1 MSNTVTTNQT
11 TTIPRWDGKKET
23 AETFMYKFKAA
34 CTLKM
39 VDGEPCH
46 KVLREEFEAQLPTD
60 ENVVLDETDP
70 DDAKK
75 ILALK
80 QNEQVMAMLM
90 IAMHTKE
97 GMSKVMQEMNR
108 NPIFQT
114 GQAWRI
120 IKSIRDE
127 CRPDDHISEMELE
140 AEVNKIKLKKGE
152 DPNVL
157 LEKLAD
163 IEVRFGMNIDNKKK
177 SGVVLRCGKGTYNA
191 VMATTTVNKKK
202 SSKGHPTAEELIED
216 MHTQWR
222 ISSNTSGGKDAL
234 EDDDVK
240 ETTLVSKDTEEE
252 EDNGKTEPASKDNRT
267 CYKCGDIGHIAR
279 DCPSKKGSDKLVVIC
294 NHCNKPGHK
303 QDDCW
308 ELHPEKKPG
317 YVEKSGSSIEILVAS
332 VEGRWDTDELVYPSP
347 SREERLYNSVDS
359 GDLNMFDLSLDGQDG
374 LCKKEEEGL
383 YNLVDAEG
391 LVVETERL
399 ENSDELED
407 RDSDTKREKRLCN
420 LVDSKDLAVYKM
432 DSHGFGTEDKEDM
445 YDSSRGYGA
454 KNEDEKYVDSR
465 GYDIKYEDEKIVDGS
480 HGYDTKYA
488 AEDIVYD
495 RSHGFDTTE
504 KKVVEVQGNR
514 IAVEAIEHKMCTTF
528 EIENEGTTEA
538 WIGSDTELKVQDM
551 LKAEDTTANE
561 EKIEMDQ
568 KYLGEEVD
576 TLDIQSKEGVRS
588 NQKDTL
594 KDTLFSK
601 RRCRLAM
608 SVGAEQSCVGVCGY
622 EGQNE

>member
-1 MSNTVTTNQT
+1 M
-11 TTIPRWDGKKET
+11 
-23 AETFMYKFKAA
+23 
-34 CTLKM
+34 
-39 VDGEPCH
+39 
-46 KVLREEFEAQLPTD
+46 
-60 ENVVLDETDP
+60 
-70 DDAKK
+70 
-75 ILALK
+75 
-80 QNEQVMAMLM
+80 
-90 IAMHTKE
+90 
-97 GMSKVMQEMNR
+97 
-108 NPIFQT
+108 
-114 GQAWRI
+114 
-120 IKSIRDE
+120 
-127 CRPDDHISEMELE
+127 
-140 AEVNKIKLKKGE
+140 
-152 DPNVL
+152 
-157 LEKLAD
+157 
-163 IEVRFGMNIDNKKK
+163 
-177 SGVVLRCGKGTYNA
+177 
-191 VMATTTVNKKK
+191 
-202 SSKGHPTAEELIED
+202 
-216 MHTQWR
+216 
-222 ISSNTSGGKDAL
+222 
-234 EDDDVK
+234 
-240 ETTLVSKDTEEE
+240 
-252 EDNGKTEPASKDNRT
+252 
-267 CYKCGDIGHIAR
+267 
-279 DCPSKKGSDKLVVIC
+279 IC

-432 DSHGFGTEDKEDM
+432 DSHG
-445 YDSSRGYGA
+445 
-454 KNEDEKYVDSR
+454 
-465 GYDIKYEDEKIVDGS
+465 
-480 HGYDTKYA
+480 YDTKYA

-504 KKVVEVQGNR
+504 KKAVEVQGNR
-514 IAVEAIEHKMCTTF
+514 IAVEAIEHKMSTTF

-551 LKAEDTTANE
+551 LKTEDTTANE

-576 TLDIQSKEGVRS
+576 TLDIQSKEGARS